1 MSDITTITKCVYSYS
16 SFTLHMLSGYFWS
29 QRVKHDFLLSRF
41 GDKMET
47 GYHTFYS
54 HMASRGH
61 EYEFLRIQRDTQG

>member
-1 MSDITTITKCVYSYS
+1 
-16 SFTLHMLSGYFWS
+16 MLSGYFWS